1 VSLDPGVVASVVPS
15 DHVCGDREALEILDA
30 QLPLTMSRRQL
41 VESITPQ
48 PTPERTAGSLRSIGH
63 RHRLTINPG
72 VGDITANRSPD
83 VGLGG
88 EH

>member
-1 VSLDPGVVASVVPS
+1 
-15 DHVCGDREALEILDA
+15 
-30 QLPLTMSRRQL
+30 MSRRQL
-41 VESITPQ
+41 IERITPH
-48 PTPERTAGSLRSIGH
+48 PMLERAAGSLRSIGH